1 MGMLYIDVV
10 MDDGKEGEKGEMEL
24 RLRQKRELFLSWR
37 FWRDRRL
44 GLCASVDY
52 LLRYLSELRYMYL
65 LL

>member
-1 MGMLYIDVV
+1 MERK
-10 MDDGKEGEKGEMEL
+10 KESEVEL
-24 RLRQKRELFLSWR
+24 RLRQKGELFLSWR